1 MMPKRVTWFVVG
13 AAAGATGSVY
23 AKRKARKAVERLQPT
38 NVARVA
44 VVRARS
50 SGRSMVDAL
59 KEGRAAMR
67 AKEAELRE
75 SRDAREGRNGTPNV
89 VVPQGPTIVVVEN
102 AAVLDGDE
110 FRALRGGPRRRSRR

>member
-1 MMPKRVTWFVVG
+1 MPKRVTWFVVG

-23 AKRKARKAVERLQPT
+23 AKRKARKAVQRMQPT

-50 SGRSMVDAL
+50 SGRSVVDAL
-59 KEGRAAMR
+59 KEGRTAMR

-75 SRDAREGRNGTPNV
+75 SRDLREARTTNPNLV
-89 VVPQGPTIVVVEN
+89 LPQGPTIVVVEN

-110 FRALRGGPRRRSRR
+110 FRARRGPRRRSRR

>member
-1 MMPKRVTWFVVG
+1 MPKRVTWFVVG

-23 AKRKARKAVERLQPT
+23 AKRKARKAVERMQPN

-50 SGRSMVDAL
+50 SGRSVVDAL
-59 KEGRAAMR
+59 KEGRTAMR

-75 SRDAREGRNGTPNV
+75 TRDVREGRSGNPNV
-89 VVPQGPTIVVVEN
+89 VLPQGPTIVVVEN
-102 AAVLDGDE
+102 ASVLDGDE
-110 FRALRGGPRRRSRR
+110 FRALRSGPRRRSRR